1 MKSTPTP
8 PPPEPVVVVG
18 ASAAGLFAAHQLAQA
33 HVPVRVYERSD
44 QLTSL
49 ARTLIVTPEIE
60 RVLGFSAEPAALNR
74 VHTLELC
81 AAGRAVPIALKEPDL
96 IVERAELL
104 RMLAR
109 RAVRAGAEIVYGHD
123 FRGFHTDGEQTVVA
137 FRERATGETH
147 GVAARAVVAADGVR
161 SHVARRLGVPST
173 PSVTVLQ
180 ARVSTVG
187 TTDPGIGKVWFV
199 PQDTTYFYWLCP
211 ESAGTASVG
220 LVDVSPQAARAKLD
234 RFLAEHGWE
243 PQGYQA
249 ALVPLYRPGWTHTR
263 RIGRM
268 DVLFVGDAAS
278 QVKVTTIGGTV
289 SGLLG
294 AQAAARA
301 IVRGTS
307 YAAELRA
314 LDRELRLHWAI
325 RGLMN
330 RFREHEYDVLLQ
342 LLGGRVGQLLEIHN
356 RDRLA
361 RVFWSI
367 LAVQP
372 RLPLLAARVLWRAP
386 NLP

>member
-1 MKSTPTP
+1 MTSTPQLHD
-8 PPPEPVVVVG
+8 PVIVVG
-18 ASAAGLFAAHQLAQA
+18 ASAAGLFAALQLAQQ

-44 QLTSL
+44 QLMPL

-60 RVLGFSAEPAALNR
+60 RVLGFSAKPATLNR

-104 RMLAR
+104 RMLAD
-109 RAVRAGAEIVYGHD
+109 RATRAGAEIVYGHD
-123 FRGFHTDGEQTVVA
+123 FRGFYTDGNQTHVA
-137 FRERATGETH
+137 FCRRETGQIE

-161 SHVARRLGVPST
+161 SHVARHLGVPPT

-180 ARVSTVG
+180 ARVATSQ
-187 TTDPGIGKVWFV
+187 TTDPGIGKVWFA
-199 PQDTTYFYWLCP
+199 PRDTTYFYWLCP

-220 LVDVSPQAARAKLD
+220 LVDISPRHARAKLD
-234 RFLAEHGWE
+234 RFLAQHGWE
-243 PQGYQA
+243 PEAYQA
-249 ALVPLYRPGWTHTR
+249 ALVPLYRPRSALTR
-263 RIGRM
+263 RIGRT

-289 SGLLG
+289 TGLLG
-294 AQAAARA
+294 AKAAAKA
-301 IVRGTS
+301 IVRGTR
-307 YAAELRA
+307 YASELRA
-314 LDRELRLHWAI
+314 VGGELRLHWAM

-330 RFREHEYDVLLQ
+330 RLNEHEYDVLLQ
-342 LLGGRVGQLLEIHN
+342 LLSGRVARLLEIHN

-361 RVFWSI
+361 RVFWSM

-372 RLPLLAARVLWRAP
+372 RLPLLAAKVLWRGS
-386 NLP
+386 N

>member
-1 MKSTPTP
+1 MKSTHQHQ
-8 PPPEPVVVVG
+8 PVVVVG
-18 ASAAGLFAAHQLAQA
+18 ASAAGLFAAHELAQQG
-33 HVPVRVYERSD
+33 VPVQVYERSD
-44 QLTSL
+44 QLAQL

-60 RVLGFSAEPAALNR
+60 RVLGFSAEPATLNR

-109 RAVRAGAEIVYGHD
+109 RAAKAGAELVYGHD
-123 FRGFHTDGEQTVVA
+123 FQGLHTDGDQTVVV
-137 FRERATGETH
+137 FRQRATAETRQ
-147 GVAARAVVAADGVR
+147 VAARAVLAADGVR
-161 SHVARRLGVPST
+161 SHVARRLGAPRP

-180 ARVSTVG
+180 ARVSIARTV
-187 TTDPGIGKVWFV
+187 DPGIGKVWFI
-199 PQDTTYFYWLCP
+199 PEDTPYFYWLCP
-211 ESAGTASVG
+211 ESEGTASVG
-220 LVDVSPQAARAKLD
+220 LVDMSPQHARAKLD
-234 RFLAEHGWE
+234 RFLAKQGWE
-243 PQGYQA
+243 PNGYQA
-249 ALVPLYRPGWTHTR
+249 AWVPLYRNGFTQAR
-263 RIGRM
+263 RIGRT
-268 DVLFVGDAAS
+268 DVLFVGDAAG

-301 IVRGTS
+301 IVRGTT
-307 YAAELRA
+307 YASELRPVE
-314 LDRELRLHWAI
+314 RELRLHWAI

-342 LLGGRVGQLLEIHN
+342 LLSGRVGRLLEIHN

-361 RVFWSI
+361 NVFLAM

-386 NLP
+386 HVP

>member
-1 MKSTPTP
+1 MNSTSQHD
-8 PPPEPVVVVG
+8 PVIVVG
-18 ASAAGLFAAHQLAQA
+18 ASAAGLFAAHELAQ
-33 HVPVRVYERSD
+33 HGVPVQVYERSD
-44 QLTSL
+44 QLALL
-49 ARTLIVTPEIE
+49 ARTLIVTPEMQ
-60 RVLGFSAEPAALNR
+60 RVLGRSAESATVNR

-81 AAGRAVPIALKEPDL
+81 AAGRAVPIALKDPDL

-104 RMLAR
+104 RALAQ
-109 RAVRAGAEIVYGHD
+109 RASQAGAELVYGHD
-123 FRGFHTDGEQTVVA
+123 FQGFETARDRTLVT
-137 FRERATGETH
+137 FRRRATGETH
-147 GVAARAVVAADGVR
+147 ATPARAVLAADGVR
-161 SHVARRLGVPST
+161 SHVARTLGVPPP

-180 ARVSTVG
+180 AHVSTAPLA
-187 TTDPGIGKVWFV
+187 DPGIGKVWFV

-211 ESAGTASVG
+211 ESKGNASVG
-220 LVDVSPQAARAKLD
+220 LVDISPRHARPKLE
-234 RFLAEHGWE
+234 RFLAQHGWE
-243 PQGYQA
+243 PKGYQA
-249 ALVPLYRPGWTHTR
+249 ALVPLYRPSAVQTR
-263 RIGRM
+263 RIGRT

-307 YAAELRA
+307 YASELRA
-314 LDRELRLHWAI
+314 VGGELRLHWAI

-330 RFREHEYDVLLQ
+330 RFHEHEYDVLLQ
-342 LLGGRVGQLLEIHN
+342 LLSGRVGRLLEIHN

-372 RLPLLAARVLWRAP
+372 RLPLLAAQVLWRAR